1 MDHPPLRFGAF
12 LAPFHPVREDPTGT
26 LDRDLALLELLDHL
40 RFDEAWIGE
49 HHSAGYETISSPEIF
64 IGVAAERT
72 RRIRLGTGVV
82 SLPYHHPFMVAE
94 RMVQLDHMTR
104 GRCMLGVGPGS
115 LQSDARMLGLEP
127 TMQRAMME
135 ESLDVIVRLLR
146 GDVVTHKSDWFELN
160 EARLHLDSYSDPHL
174 ELAVASQISPA
185 GSRMAGKY
193 GIGLLSVGA
202 TTQGGFN
209 ALESNFRVYANEC
222 EKHGHEVD
230 RSRWRLVGPMHIAE
244 TTEQARENVKFGLED
259 WLFYFQKV
267 ANLPLGAD
275 GPLEEAMD
283 ALINGGFAVIG
294 SPDDAVQQIARL
306 QQESGGFGAF
316 LIMAVNWAGWE
327 ETRRSYELFS
337 RYVMPHFQQRN
348 AARTSSMEWT
358 MKNRP
363 GFQGDYTAAIQK
375 EIVDYAARQ
384 PNAAQQSNAARQP
397 NSDAEEA

>member
-244 TTEQARENVKFGLED
+244 TTEQAREDIRFGLED

-384 PNAAQQSNAARQP
+384 PNAAQQP